1 MKWRGRRGSRNI
13 EDRRSGG
20 FRGGVRRASGGRGVR
35 ASGIGGI
42 GAIAVVVIG
51 LFLGVDPGT
60 LLGIVAGD
68 GGGYQSAP
76 QSSIPNKIDDDTEKF
91 VSVVLADTEAVWEEI
106 FRDELGRTYQ
116 PPRLV
121 LFSGQTQSACG
132 VASAAT
138 GPFYCPPDKRAFL
151 DTSFFATLE
160 QRLGAAGDFAR
171 AYVIAHEIAHHV
183 QNELG
188 ILPRINQLRAK
199 ATEVESNRLSV
210 LIELQADCLS
220 GVWARRAEQR
230 FGALEPGDIE
240 EALNAAAQIGDDAL
254 QRRSQGYVV
263 PDSFTHGT
271 SKQRVDAF
279 KSGYRNGSIR
289 VCEIE

>member
-13 EDRRSGG
+13 EDRRGGG
-20 FRGGVRRASGGRGVR
+20 FRSGGRQRVGSRSVK
-35 ASGIGGI
+35 AGGIGGI

-60 LLGIVAGD
+60 LLNIVAG
-68 GGGYQSAP
+68 GGDGYQPAP
-76 QSSIPNKIDDDTEKF
+76 QSSVPNRIDDDTEQF
-91 VSVVLADTEAVWEEI
+91 VSVVLADTEAVWAEI
-106 FRDELGRTYQ
+106 FRDDLDRTYQ

-132 VASAAT
+132 AASAAT

-151 DTSFFATLE
+151 DTTFFATLE
-160 QRLGAAGDFAR
+160 GRLGASGDFAR

-188 ILPRINQLRAK
+188 ILPRINRLRAQ

-210 LIELQADCLS
+210 LIELQADCFS
-220 GVWARRAEQR
+220 GVWAKRAEQR
-230 FGALEPGDIE
+230 FGALEPGDIK

-271 SKQRVDAF
+271 SAQRVNAF
-279 KSGYRNGSIR
+279 QTGYRSGSIGD
-289 VCEIE
+289 CDLN

>member
-13 EDRRSGG
+13 EDRRGSGG
-20 FRGGVRRASGGRGVR
+20 FRTSGRSRGVR
-35 ASGIGGI
+35 AGGIGGI
-42 GAIAVVVIG
+42 GAVVVVVIG
-51 LFLGVDPGT
+51 LFMGVDPAT
-60 LLGIVAGD
+60 LLGMVSG
-68 GGGYQSAP
+68 GGGYTSSP
-76 QSSIPNKIDDDTEKF
+76 QSSAPNRIDDDAEQF
-91 VSVVLADTEAVWEEI
+91 VSVVLADTEAVWEDI
-106 FRDELGRTYQ
+106 FRNELGRTYN

-121 LFSGQTQSACG
+121 LFSGQTSSACG
-132 VASAAT
+132 AASAAT

-151 DTSFFATLE
+151 DTSFFETLE
-160 QRLGAAGDFAR
+160 RSLGASGDFAR

-188 ILPRINQLRAK
+188 ILPEVNRMRAR
-199 ATEVESNRLSV
+199 ASEVDSNRLSV
-210 LIELQADCLS
+210 LIELQADCFS

-240 EALNAAAQIGDDAL
+240 EAMNAAAQIGDDAL

-271 SKQRVDAF
+271 SAQRVDAF
-279 KSGYRNGSIR
+279 RNGYRQGDIR
-289 VCEIE
+289 DCELG

>member
-1 MKWRGRRGSRNI
+1 MKWRGRRSSRNI
-13 EDRRSGG
+13 EDRR
-20 FRGGVRRASGGRGVR
+20 GRGSRTGTTGRRVG
-35 ASGIGGI
+35 AGGIGGI

-60 LLGIVAGD
+60 LLGIIAGD
-68 GGGYQSAP
+68 GGGYQPP
-76 QSSIPNKIDDDTEKF
+76 QQSGTTNAIDDDTEKF

-106 FRDELGRTYQ
+106 FRKDLGRTYQ
-116 PPRLV
+116 PPQLV

-132 VASAAT
+132 AASAAT

-160 QRLGAAGDFAR
+160 GRLGASGDFAR

-188 ILPRINQLRAK
+188 ILPKINRLRAQ
-199 ATEVESNRLSV
+199 ASEVDSNRLSV
-210 LIELQADCLS
+210 LVELQADCFS

-230 FGALEPGDIE
+230 FGALEPGDIK

-254 QRRSQGYVV
+254 QRRTQGYVV

-271 SKQRVDAF
+271 SAQRVRAF
-279 KSGYRNGSIR
+279 QNGYAKGDISD
-289 VCEIE
+289 CELS